1 MTNKFDLIPYF
12 SPETIKIDWPELKEA
27 GVTIHVR
34 NEYAN
39 SVVSGN
45 KYWKLK
51 YNLDQAVKEKATTL
65 LTFGGAYSNMIHAT
79 AAAAHLF
86 GLHSIGIIR
95 GEEIHPLNETLE
107 VATRMGMRLHFVSRE
122 KYRDKND
129 ASFISDLKQ
138 KFGEFY
144 LLPEGGTNELAV
156 RGCREW
162 ARLIND
168 ESNFDYVCVPVG
180 TGGTLAGLIAGF
192 EGQKKII
199 GFSSLKGGDF
209 LVDEVKLILTKY
221 GFADPGN
228 WSIETRFHFGG
239 YGKSSGELQQFIVD
253 EKTNNSLPL
262 DRVYTSKMMFGI
274 KQLVKE
280 GFFRCGSTVL
290 ALHTGGL
297 QEIQHP

>member
-1 MTNKFDLIPYF
+1 MTNKFTLIDYF
-12 SPETIKIDWPELKEA
+12 PPETNTIDWPDLKDA
-27 GVTIHVR
+27 GVTVLVR

-39 SVVSGN
+39 SLVSGN

-51 YNLDQAVKEKATTL
+51 YNLDQAAKEKATTL

-79 AAAAHLF
+79 AAAAHLLGF
-86 GLHSIGIIR
+86 RSIGVIR

-107 VATRMGMRLHFVSRE
+107 FATRMGMRLHFVSRE
-122 KYRDKND
+122 KYRDKNN

-138 KFGEFY
+138 KFGDFY

-156 RGCREW
+156 RGCLEW
-162 ARLIND
+162 AKLITD
-168 ESNFDYVCVPVG
+168 ENNFDYVCVPVG

-192 EGQKKII
+192 EGQKKIM

-209 LVDEVKLILTKY
+209 LVDEVKSILSQCR
-221 GFADPGN
+221 FADPGN
-228 WSIETRFHFGG
+228 WSIETRFHCGG
-239 YGKSSGELQQFIVD
+239 YGKSSGELEQFIFD
-253 EKTNNSLPL
+253 ETTYNSLPL

-280 GFFRCGSTVL
+280 GFFRRGSTVL

-297 QEIQHP
+297 QKTQHP

>member
-12 SPETIKIDWPELKEA
+12 SPETMKIDWPELKAA
-27 GVTIHVR
+27 GVSIYVR

-51 YNLDQAVKEKATTL
+51 YNLDKAAKEKATTL

-79 AAAAHLF
+79 AAAAHLL
-86 GLHSIGIIR
+86 GMHSIGVIR
-95 GEEIHPLNETLE
+95 GEETHPLNETLE
-107 VATRMGMRLHFVSRE
+107 FATRMGMKLHFVSRGM
-122 KYRDKND
+122 YRNKNN
-129 ASFISDLKQ
+129 ASFISDLKK
-138 KFGEFY
+138 KFGDFY

-162 ARLIND
+162 ARLIR
-168 ESNFDYVCVPVG
+168 EEAKFDFICVPVG

-192 EGQKKII
+192 EGQKKVI

-209 LVDEVKLILTKY
+209 LVDEVKSILGKC

-228 WSIETRFHFGG
+228 WSIDTRFHFGG
-239 YGKSSGELQQFIVD
+239 YGKSSTELEQFIND
-253 EKTNNSLPL
+253 EKKNNRLPL

-274 KQLVKE
+274 KQLTKE
-280 GFFRCGSTVL
+280 GFFPRGSTVL

-297 QEIQHP
+297 QKIQHP

>member
-1 MTNKFDLIPYF
+1 MIPYF
-12 SPETIKIDWPELKEA
+12 SPETKTIEWPNLIDA
-27 GVTIHVR
+27 GVTVFVR

-51 YNLDQAVKEKATTL
+51 YNLEQVAKEKATTL

-79 AAAAHLF
+79 AAAAHML
-86 GLHSIGIIR
+86 GLRSIGVIR

-107 VATRMGMRLHFVSRE
+107 FATRMGMQLHFVSRE

-129 ASFISDLKQ
+129 VSFISDLKQ

-162 ARLIND
+162 ARLITD
-168 ESNFDYVCVPVG
+168 ESIFDYVCVPVG
-180 TGGTLAGLIAGF
+180 TGGTVAGLIAGF

-209 LVDEVKLILTKY
+209 LVDEVKSILTKY
-221 GFADPGN
+221 GYADPGN
-228 WSIETRFHFGG
+228 WSIEKRFHFGG
-239 YGKSSGELQQFIVD
+239 YGKSSGELEQFIVD

-280 GFFRCGSTVL
+280 GFFRRGSTVL

-297 QEIQHP
+297 Q